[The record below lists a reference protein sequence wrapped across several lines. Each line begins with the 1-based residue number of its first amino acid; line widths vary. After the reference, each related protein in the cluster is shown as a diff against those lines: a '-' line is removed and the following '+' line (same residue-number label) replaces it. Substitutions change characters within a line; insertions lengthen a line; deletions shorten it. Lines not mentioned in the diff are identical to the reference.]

1 MWKIITIIFSCL
13 LASDCVRAEE
23 TTKYFP
29 DQENCELGAYM
40 HCGHLAVLFQELGEP
55 SLYTQSME
63 PEAGQSYRF
72 FWYRSFHNSVIF
84 RLDMIQDG
92 QAVLVVKTLARSN
105 RYSIENEKT
114 IQLKPDQLSTFKV
127 WAKLAE
133 KWLLLD
139 EKPSESVGMDGAGW
153 CFEVTSPQNFG
164 AACRWSPVALP
175 LKPDPRMPDMPP
187 ELAMNDNLRRFGL
200 EFIKLTGMDLGPVY

>member
-1 MWKIITIIFSCL
+1 MWKLHTVLFACFLSA
-13 LASDCVRAEE
+13 ASVQAEE
-23 TTKYFP
+23 NVEYFP
-29 DQENCELGAYM
+29 DQENCELGAYLQ
-40 HCGHLAVLFQELGEP
+40 CRQLAALFQYLGEA
-55 SLYTQSME
+55 SLYARSKE

-72 FWYRSFHNSVIF
+72 FWHRSFHNSVIF
-84 RLDMIQDG
+84 RMDMAEGG
-92 QAVLVVKTLARSN
+92 QASLIVKTLARSN
-105 RYSIENEKT
+105 RYSVANEKT
-114 IQLKPDQLSTFKV
+114 IHLKPDQLSTFTA

-153 CFEVTSPQNFG
+153 CFEVASQNSFG

-187 ELAMNDNLRRFGL
+187 ELAMNDNLRRFGM
-200 EFIKLTGMDLGPVY
+200 EFIKLSGMDFGEIY